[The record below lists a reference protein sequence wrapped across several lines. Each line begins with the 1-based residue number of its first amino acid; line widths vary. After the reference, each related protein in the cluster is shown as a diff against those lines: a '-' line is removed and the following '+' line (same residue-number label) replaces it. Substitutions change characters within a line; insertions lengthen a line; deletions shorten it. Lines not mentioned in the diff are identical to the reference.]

1 MVVSWIPSLL
11 LPSSLPPPP
20 AFCSRSLSPSLA
32 RSLSLLSL
40 QASGAERSLAGGWL
54 RSARPPARPPVCL
67 SARSPSLRLS
77 PSPCPPARLPRLSL
91 PSPPPPPLPL
101 RASER
106 ASLTFA
112 AHHPEPR
119 AGGARARGTPGLV
132 VFERRRSARRVGRA
146 GPSPRA
152 PTVRPPPAR
161 PPAAP
166 ALLAAPGKGRAVR
179 YCEGRCSERVFRP
192 LLGPLCGDGALRGGS
207 AGSQG
212 GCGWEWRGGV

>member
-119 AGGARARGTPGLV
+119 AGGARAGHAGTCSFRTPPL
-132 VFERRRSARRVGRA
+132 RSARGA
-146 GPSPRA
+146 GGAEPAGSDGA
-152 PTVRPPPAR
+152 AAAR
-161 PPAAP
+161 PPAGGPGTPRRAGER
-166 ALLAAPGKGRAVR
+166 ARGAILRRTLL
-179 YCEGRCSERVFRP
+179 
-192 LLGPLCGDGALRGGS
+192 
-207 AGSQG
+207 
-212 GCGWEWRGGV
+212 